1 MDLYQFF
8 DGHYSITE
16 VLNHS
21 QKINTASTNSNV
33 CFTKKVL
40 VLWDQSWQWFIK
52 WLYKLYVRF
61 KPRII
66 DNKTNKQHTW
76 HGGRVFLGTRRKCIR
91 SQKTSID
98 QVISSDTM
106 PSSTEDVIAT
116 TAFLFFLGVQNRSQ
130 VWSLRMLDA
139 VCVYS
144 VERGQRNVKVEE
156 ALVRY
161 SWMVSANLT

>member
-116 TAFLFFLGVQNRSQ
+116 TAFLFFWVFKIAAKSGHWGCLMRYVFIRLNVAREMSRSKRLSCDTAE
-130 VWSLRMLDA
+130 WCLLI
-139 VCVYS
+139 
-144 VERGQRNVKVEE
+144 
-156 ALVRY
+156 
-161 SWMVSANLT
+161 